1 MNKKYPMLLSP
12 GSIGKVELK
21 NRIVMSAMGM
31 NQSDDGYVNN
41 AVIEHYAARA
51 RGGVGLIIVEV
62 TCVDAPLGKNTGNPL
77 ILDDDKYIPGMQR
90 LSDVIHAE
98 GAKCFLQISHAG
110 RGAFRR
116 ITGMQPVAPSAVAMP
131 YSTMM
136 ELSNETPRELTVE
149 EIHNIEEKYAQAA
162 LRAKKAG
169 FDGVEIHSTGYY
181 LGQQFLS
188 SMANVRTDEYGGSRE
203 NRIRFHLN
211 IIQRI
216 HELCGND
223 FPIVVK
229 LSAAESGKDAGIT
242 VKDGIYYAK
251 RLQDAGA
258 DALEVLAGVWSSE
271 KENTV
276 KCSETECQ
284 TVGLC
289 RILKKG
295 IRKMTGKDPVIKTI
309 GGGHVQRPQAAEQVL
324 ELHQCEFVFI
334 GRELLVQPDFVRLI
348 EEEREDEIKHC
359 IGCGIC
365 SRVQLQKNEACRC
378 VLNPQVGRK
387 IKENR
392 VL

>member
-1 MNKKYPMLLSP
+1 
-12 GSIGKVELK
+12 
-21 NRIVMSAMGM
+21 
-31 NQSDDGYVNN
+31 
-41 AVIEHYAARA
+41 
-51 RGGVGLIIVEV
+51 
-62 TCVDAPLGKNTGNPL
+62 
-77 ILDDDKYIPGMQR
+77 
-90 LSDVIHAE
+90 
-98 GAKCFLQISHAG
+98 
-110 RGAFRR
+110 
-116 ITGMQPVAPSAVAMP
+116 MQPVAPSAVAMP

-162 LRAKKAG
+162 LRAKKSG

-188 SMANVRTDEYGGSRE
+188 SVANVRTDEYGGSRE
-203 NRIRFHLN
+203 IRFHLN
-211 IIQRI
+211 IIRRI
-216 HELCGND
+216 RELCGND

-229 LSAAESGKDAGIT
+229 FSATESGKDAGIT

-251 RLQDAGA
+251 RLQDAGV

-276 KCSETECQ
+276 KGSETECQ
-284 TVGLC
+284 TAGLC
-289 RILKKG
+289 RILKQG
-295 IRKMTGKDPVIKTI
+295 ICKMTGKAPVIKTI
-309 GGGHVQRPQAAEQVL
+309 GGGQVRHPQEAEQAL
-324 ELHQCEFVFI
+324 ESHQCEFIFV
-334 GRELLVQPDFVRLI
+334 GRELLVQPDFVKLI

-359 IGCGIC
+359 IGCGTC

>member
-31 NQSDDGYVNN
+31 NQSDDGFVND
-41 AVIEHYAARA
+41 AVIEYYAARA
-51 RGGVGLIIVEV
+51 RGGVGLIVVEV
-62 TCVDAPLGKNTGNPL
+62 TCIDAPLGKNTGNPL

-90 LSDVIHAE
+90 LSDAIHAE

-162 LRAKKAG
+162 LRAKKSG

-188 SMANVRTDEYGGSRE
+188 SVANVRTDEYGGSRE

-216 HELCGND
+216 RELCGND

-251 RLQDAGA
+251 RLQDAGV

-276 KCSETECQ
+276 KGSETECQ
-284 TVGLC
+284 TAGLC
-289 RILKKG
+289 RILKQG
-295 IRKMTGKDPVIKTI
+295 IRKMTGKAPVIKTI
-309 GGGHVQRPQAAEQVL
+309 GGGQVQHPQEAEQVL
-324 ELHQCEFVFI
+324 ELHQCEFIFV
-334 GRELLVQPDFVRLI
+334 GRELLVQPDFVKLI

-359 IGCGIC
+359 IGCGTC

>member
-31 NQSDDGYVNN
+31 NQSDDGFVND

-62 TCVDAPLGKNTGNPL
+62 TCVDAPAGKNTNHPL

-90 LSDVIHAE
+90 LTDVIHGA

-149 EIHNIEEKYAQAA
+149 EIHEIEEKYAQAA

-188 SMANVRTDEYGGSRE
+188 TVANVRTDEYGGSRE
-203 NRIRFHLN
+203 NRIRFHRN
-211 IIQRI
+211 IIRRI

-229 LSAAESGKDAGIT
+229 LSVAESGKDAGIT

-251 RLQDAGA
+251 RLQDAGV

-276 KCSETECQ
+276 KDSDTECQ
-284 TVGLC
+284 TAGLC
-289 RILKKG
+289 RILKQG
-295 IRKMTGKDPVIKTI
+295 IRKMTGKAPVIKTI
-309 GGGHVQRPQAAEQVL
+309 GGGQVQHPQVAENAL
-324 ELHQCEFVFI
+324 ESHQCEFIFV
-334 GRELLVQPDFVRLI
+334 GRELLVQPDFVKLI

-359 IGCGIC
+359 IGCGTC

-378 VLNPQVGRK
+378 VLNSQVGRK

>member
-1 MNKKYPMLLSP
+1 MNEKYSMLLSP

-31 NQSDDGYVNN
+31 NQSDDGFVND

-62 TCVDAPLGKNTGNPL
+62 TCVDAPLGKNTGNL
-77 ILDDDKYIPGMQR
+77 LVLDDDKYIPGMQR

-149 EIHNIEEKYAQAA
+149 EIHDIEEKYAQAA

-188 SMANVRTDEYGGSRE
+188 SVANVRTDEYGGSRE

-211 IIQRI
+211 IIRRI
-216 HELCGND
+216 RELCGND

-229 LSAAESGKDAGIT
+229 FSAVESGKDAGIT
-242 VKDGIYYAK
+242 AKDGIYYAK
-251 RLQDAGA
+251 RLQDAGV

-289 RILKKG
+289 RILKQG
-295 IRKMTGKDPVIKTI
+295 IRKMTGKAPVIKTI

-365 SRVQLQKNEACRC
+365 SRVQLQKNEVCRC
-378 VLNPQVGRK
+378 VLNPRVGRK